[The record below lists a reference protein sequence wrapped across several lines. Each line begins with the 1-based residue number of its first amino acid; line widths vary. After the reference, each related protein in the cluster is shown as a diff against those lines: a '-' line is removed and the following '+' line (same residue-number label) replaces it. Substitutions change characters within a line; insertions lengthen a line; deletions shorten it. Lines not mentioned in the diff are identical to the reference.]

1 MSINIIK
8 KNNIDIN
15 LIKKCILPNDIVI
28 LDNIKLIHYCNNLTI
43 DISYYGMYYR
53 YKYIDNT
60 NLAIFTYNIIK
71 FINYNNI
78 WINLINFIINY
89 IILYLITNKNKY
101 KWNNII
107 IKLLFYINIP
117 YNNYFYYFYMEVTIN
132 INIKMYN
139 KYNYLGFI

>member
-15 LIKKCILPNDIVI
+15 LIKKCILLNDIII
-28 LDNIKLIHYCNNLTI
+28 LDNIKLIHYYNNLTI
-43 DISYYGMYYR
+43 GISYYGIYYQCR
-53 YKYIDNT
+53 YIDNAH
-60 NLAIFTYNIIK
+60 LATFAHNIIK

-89 IILYLITNKNKY
+89 IILYLITNKY

-107 IKLLFYINIP
+107 IKLIFYISIP
-117 YNNYFYYFYMEVTIN
+117 YNNNFYYFYMEVTIN
-132 INIKMYN
+132 IKNI
-139 KYNYLGFI
+139 